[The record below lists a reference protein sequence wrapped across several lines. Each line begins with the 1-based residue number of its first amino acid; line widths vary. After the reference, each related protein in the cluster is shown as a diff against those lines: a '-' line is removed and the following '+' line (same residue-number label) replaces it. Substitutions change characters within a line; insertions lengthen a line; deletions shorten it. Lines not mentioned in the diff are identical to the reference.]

1 MKKDQFSFLDNLIK
15 DLNNTSKYLTEDYI
29 FNDGEE
35 ENHIEHDMPME
46 DEPSHIEKDSDEN
59 MRSTS
64 LEDQAVGRHEPI
76 ILKIRET
83 AIDGLKKY
91 AENPSSPIYEFFK
104 KVFLE
109 SDKVLTSGEA
119 VDK

>member
-35 ENHIEHDMPME
+35 HDIPME

-59 MRSTS
+59 IESTS

-109 SDKVLTSGEA
+109 SDKVLTSGDSI
-119 VDK
+119 DK